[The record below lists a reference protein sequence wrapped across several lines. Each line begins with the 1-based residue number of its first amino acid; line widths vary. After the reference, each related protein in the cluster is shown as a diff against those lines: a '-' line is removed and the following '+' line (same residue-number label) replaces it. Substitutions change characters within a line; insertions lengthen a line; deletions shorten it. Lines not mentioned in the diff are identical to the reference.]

1 MLNLHAVITT
11 VNEHNNLNKGLLV
24 MQNPCFT
31 YLHSAKRSRNAASL
45 RLPA

>member
-1 MLNLHAVITT
+1 MLNLYAFVVS
-11 VNEHNNLNKGLLV
+11 VNEHNTIKGLRV

-31 YLHSAKRSRNAASL
+31 YLPSAKRSRNAASL

>member
-1 MLNLHAVITT
+1 MLNLYTIIAT
-11 VNEHNNLNKGLLV
+11 VNEHNNINQGLRV